1 MASEQLRKKW
11 GVIFMGERETT
22 PQELEAMREPVMR
35 ERRQRQEQEN
45 YLARVRAKAE
55 ERAREILGAAYAERQ
70 NVLAEARAEAE
81 AQTRRAADEA
91 AALKAQAQAALDE
104 AEAERQKAAA
114 LREEAVQVLE
124 RSRHEG
130 FQTGMEQAGAELKEF
145 RAEVARMLGGVL
157 RGLEGQRA
165 VMCEAWREELAELT
179 RTAVEAGT
187 GWVLQEEHRQVLRS
201 LVLESL
207 HLLEDRATVT
217 VRVHPDDEEV
227 VGDMFKAARER
238 VPELRQW
245 IVEGDSTLE
254 PGDIVAE
261 SVSGSVENLRAYY
274 RELVGNILEHLTLPQ
289 SEAEAQAEAALAET
303 VARDEEQLAAVVREA
318 EPGPEPEPEAP
329 APEGSAQAA
338 PSPGADASVPSPDAP
353 AVPEAAD
360 AALPA
365 DMEEAPARDVVMP
378 PRNMQAEQPPEP
390 VPDAPLPDMA
400 AAQPPEMPPPPAQAA
415 VPDLPPDL
423 PPDMDGT
430 EVGAA
435 AAVVA
440 QPPVADLP
448 EEALPPD
455 VLPDGPEGADT
466 PEPEPAPAPEPEPQA
481 PPHAAQPAPSDN
493 PSLAELEDE
502 LFPLPEEGAVPSGA
516 DAASDFFAGG
526 GFLPGSEHQG

>member
-165 VMCEAWREELAELT
+165 VMCEAWRDELTELT

-187 GWVLQEEHRQVLRS
+187 GWVLQKEHRQVLRS

-318 EPGPEPEPEAP
+318 EPEPEPEPEAP

-338 PSPGADASVPSPDAP
+338 PPPDADAPV
-353 AVPEAAD
+353 VPEAAD

-378 PRNMQAEQPPEP
+378 PMRMQAEQPPEP
-390 VPDAPLPDMA
+390 VPDAPSPDMA
-400 AAQPPEMPPPPAQAA
+400 AAQPPDMPPAPAQAV
-415 VPDLPPDL
+415 VPDAPDDL
-423 PPDMDGT
+423 PPDMNGT
-430 EVGAA
+430 EAGAA
-435 AAVVA
+435 AAAAA
-440 QPPVADLP
+440 QPPVAGLP
-448 EEALPPD
+448 EEALLPD
-455 VLPDGPEGADT
+455 VLPDGPEGAD
-466 PEPEPAPAPEPEPQA
+466 APEPEPQA

-516 DAASDFFAGG
+516 DAASDFFSGG

>member
-1 MASEQLRKKW
+1 
-11 GVIFMGERETT
+11 
-22 PQELEAMREPVMR
+22 MREPVMR

-91 AALKAQAQAALDE
+91 AALKAQAQAALDA

-165 VMCEAWREELAELT
+165 VMCEAWRDELAELT

-318 EPGPEPEPEAP
+318 EPEPEPEPEAP
-329 APEGSAQAA
+329 AQAA
-338 PSPGADASVPSPDAP
+338 PPPGADAPVPSPDAP
-353 AVPEAAD
+353 VVLEAAD

-365 DMEEAPARDVVMP
+365 DMAEAPARDVVMP
-378 PRNMQAEQPPEP
+378 PMNTQAEQPPEP
-390 VPDAPLPDMA
+390 VPAAPSPDMAPDLPQDMPPPPVQAVVPDAPDDLPPDMNGAEADAA
-400 AAQPPEMPPPPAQAA
+400 AAQPP
-415 VPDLPPDL
+415 
-423 PPDMDGT
+423 
-430 EVGAA
+430 
-435 AAVVA
+435 VA
-440 QPPVADLP
+440 GLP
-448 EEALPPD
+448 EEALSPD
-455 VLPDGPEGADT
+455 VLPDGPEGTDT
-466 PEPEPAPAPEPEPQA
+466 PEPESAPAPEPEPQA

-502 LFPLPEEGAVPSGA
+502 LFPLPEEEGAVPSGA
-516 DAASDFFAGG
+516 DAANDFFAGG